1 MEIPLKSWRV
11 QDAKA
16 RFSELLETC
25 LREGPQLVTR
35 RGADAAVLVPVNDWQ
50 RLQRAARPTLKE
62 LLMSDVARGELNVPM
77 RGEKHRREP
86 RVLV

>member
-1 MEIPLKSWRV
+1 MKTWPV

-35 RGADAAVLVPVNDWQ
+35 RGQKAAVLVPAADWQ
-50 RLQRAARPTLKE
+50 RLMATAKPTLKE
-62 LLMSDVARGELNVPM
+62 LLLSDVARGDLQIPP
-77 RGEKHRREP
+77 RGKLRRRNP
-86 RVLV
+86 HSLT